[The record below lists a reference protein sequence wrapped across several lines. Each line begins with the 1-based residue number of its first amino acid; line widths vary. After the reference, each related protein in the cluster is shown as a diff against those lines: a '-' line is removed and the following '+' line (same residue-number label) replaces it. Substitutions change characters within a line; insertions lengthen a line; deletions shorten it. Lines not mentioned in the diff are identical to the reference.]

1 MLVWFAAAFCAFFI
15 KGLCGFANT
24 LVFTSIL
31 SFGTANFEITP
42 VELLLGFPSNVFLS
56 WRGKKRLLPRLIL
69 PLAVLLLAGNAAG
82 AFLLKSVDPGPLKIL
97 FGLAVIAVGVEM
109 LLREKRPKKKEEPP
123 LVGWITGL
131 LSGVLCGLFGV
142 GALLA
147 AYLSRVTDDSE
158 TMKANVSALFVTENH
173 FRVLMYAL
181 MGIITAASVK
191 TVLLL
196 LPAALLGLLCGI
208 ASGKRLDERLARR
221 LVIVLLMISGAVL
234 ITKNL

>member
-82 AFLLKSVDPGPLKIL
+82 AFLLKSVDPGPLKIF
-97 FGLAVIAVGVEM
+97 FGLAVIAVG
-109 LLREKRPKKKEEPP
+109 RRCSCGKNARKRKK
-123 LVGWITGL
+123 
-131 LSGVLCGLFGV
+131 S
-142 GALLA
+142 
-147 AYLSRVTDDSE
+147 
-158 TMKANVSALFVTENH
+158 
-173 FRVLMYAL
+173 
-181 MGIITAASVK
+181 
-191 TVLLL
+191 
-196 LPAALLGLLCGI
+196 
-208 ASGKRLDERLARR
+208 RR
-221 LVIVLLMISGAVL
+221 LWVGSQGCSRASCAACSAWAPCWRPISAGSPTTARP
-234 ITKNL
+234 